1 MEDAN
6 SLIQEVALNGN
17 IQTYAAKVTAINVE
31 EKSQHNPEEAYTVNV
46 IRSDGAEIENVRLK
60 ASIQDKQQGVICVPK
75 LGSWVFISIIETTET
90 RAFISQYSEIDK
102 IFLRIKS
109 NENEENNSPQFFEIQ
124 SDVNTTSLLF
134 KKEVTKTDEKGKSE
148 ITLENKTSIT
158 FNGEEKFL
166 DVKFWNEDEEENKI
180 THQTT
185 IAHNKVE
192 TQFIHPEE
200 DTVLHK
206 ATLDPTKLSVNFEV
220 TSEGEM
226 NGYQALITKDIVQ
239 FKNSEKNIELEM
251 TNKFKVEAGGLNLK
265 NELEAFIDEVK
276 KIVVVQGVSP
286 NIGALT
292 SISQNLNKILK
303 GKE

>member
-46 IRSDGAEIENVRLK
+46 MRSDGAEIENVRLK

-134 KKEVTKTDEKGKSE
+134 KKEVTKTDEKGKSK
-148 ITLENKTSIT
+148 ITLENKTSLT
-158 FNGEEKFL
+158 FNGEEKSL
-166 DVKFWNEDEEENKI
+166 DVKFWNENEEDNKI

-239 FKNSEKNIELEM
+239 FKNSEKNIELQM

-286 NIGALT
+286 NIVALT